1 MGAFGLYLIK
11 VSVCLILF
19 YLFFKVFMSR
29 ETFFRF
35 NRFVLLGGIFVCA
48 LLPFLRLEMKG
59 EPTFIQGRFLQLE
72 AVFLP
77 PGESVAQYREE
88 GMPVTGEE
96 AIFVSS
102 DEAGKETGVWE
113 NVEPYLFAGL
123 YVLGGFAVFVSLF
136 IAYVKMVEIIRSN
149 RKIEWDGYRLVL
161 SRTSVCPFC
170 WGKYIVISEND
181 YENHFDEI
189 LMHERMHVMKHH
201 TLDLLIMEF
210 FIVLFWFNPAVWL
223 LKKELQEV
231 HEYEADYGVLNQGI
245 DATKYQLLL
254 VKKAA
259 GARLYSIANS
269 FNHSKLKN
277 RITMMLKEKSNQ
289 WARLKVLLFILPTAM
304 LMLAFARPATAL
316 LEAGQVSEFKVI
328 QIPEENQFNLQ
339 NVEKKVKMESVQ
351 DDSTVIVTYSKKIR
365 ISKSDSSIVA
375 KNVVV
380 YTRDSQ
386 DGKSDSSGV
395 VRFVVSQEK
404 DKARRVRTLPPPP
417 PPAPSVPLVSLMYTE
432 GSGKKVSLRFSSEKE
447 VLEKLN
453 TSDFREATKF
463 VLQVNRQRD
472 DKLQK
477 RIIGLL
483 KEKGAEGDISVKKGT
498 PLPPLAPLRMT
509 FVYNSGQKMHK
520 DVWQISNAESFID
533 HTPVDRVK
541 EVILN
546 ITPKC
551 KDEMK
556 KAIRDYLTEK
566 GFTRISEKQSG
577 ND

>member
-35 NRFVLLGGIFVCA
+35 NRFVLLGGVLVCA

-77 PGESVAQYREE
+77 PGENVAQYREE

-102 DEAGKETGVWE
+102 DEAGRETGVWG
-113 NVEPYLFAGL
+113 NMEPYLFAGL

-136 IAYVKMVEIIRSN
+136 IAYVKMVGIIRSN
-149 RKIEWDGYRLVL
+149 RKIAWDGYRLVL
-161 SRTSVCPFC
+161 SRMSVCPFC

-231 HEYEADYGVLNQGI
+231 HEYEADHGVLNQGI

-328 QIPEENQFNLQ
+328 QISEENQSNLQ
-339 NVEKKVKMESVQ
+339 NVEKKVNMESVQ

-386 DGKSDSSGV
+386 DGKSDSSRV

-404 DKARRVRTLPPPP
+404 GKVQRVRTLPPPP
-417 PPAPSVPLVSLMYTE
+417 PPVPLVFLMYTE
-432 GSGKKVSLRFSSEKE
+432 GSGKKVSLGFSSEKE

-463 VLQVNRQRD
+463 VLQVNRQGD
-472 DKLQK
+472 DELQK

-483 KEKGAEGDISVKKGT
+483 KEKGVEGEISVKKGT
-498 PLPPLAPLRMT
+498 PPPPLAPLQMT
-509 FVYNSGQKMHK
+509 FVYNSGQKMYK

-556 KAIRDYLTEK
+556 KSIRDYLTEK

>member
-1 MGAFGLYLIK
+1 
-11 VSVCLILF
+11 
-19 YLFFKVFMSR
+19 
-29 ETFFRF
+29 
-35 NRFVLLGGIFVCA
+35 
-48 LLPFLRLEMKG
+48 
-59 EPTFIQGRFLQLE
+59 
-72 AVFLP
+72 
-77 PGESVAQYREE
+77 
-88 GMPVTGEE
+88 
-96 AIFVSS
+96 
-102 DEAGKETGVWE
+102 
-113 NVEPYLFAGL
+113 
-123 YVLGGFAVFVSLF
+123 
-136 IAYVKMVEIIRSN
+136 
-149 RKIEWDGYRLVL
+149 
-161 SRTSVCPFC
+161 
-170 WGKYIVISEND
+170 
-181 YENHFDEI
+181 
-189 LMHERMHVMKHH
+189 
-201 TLDLLIMEF
+201 
-210 FIVLFWFNPAVWL
+210 
-223 LKKELQEV
+223 
-231 HEYEADYGVLNQGI
+231 
-245 DATKYQLLL
+245 
-254 VKKAA
+254 
-259 GARLYSIANS
+259 
-269 FNHSKLKN
+269 
-277 RITMMLKEKSNQ
+277 MMLKEKSNQ

-328 QIPEENQFNLQ
+328 QISEENQSNLQ
-339 NVEKKVKMESVQ
+339 NVEKKVNMESVQ

-365 ISKSDSSIVA
+365 ISKSDSSVSA

-386 DGKSDSSGV
+386 DGKSDSSRV

-404 DKARRVRTLPPPP
+404 GKVQRVRTLPPPP
-417 PPAPSVPLVSLMYTE
+417 PPVPLVFLMYTE
-432 GSGKKVSLRFSSEKE
+432 GSGKKVSLGFSSEKE

-463 VLQVNRQRD
+463 VLQVNRQGD

-483 KEKGAEGDISVKKGT
+483 KEKGVEGEISVKKGT
-498 PLPPLAPLRMT
+498 PPPPLAPLQMT
-509 FVYNSGQKMHK
+509 FVYNSGQKIDK

-556 KAIRDYLTEK
+556 KSIRDYLTEK

>member
-48 LLPFLRLEMKG
+48 LLPFLRLETKG
-59 EPTFIQGRFLQLE
+59 EPTFIQGQFLQLE
-72 AVFLP
+72 AVFLQ
-77 PGESVAQYREE
+77 PGESVPLYREE
-88 GMPVTGEE
+88 GMPVTGGEE
-96 AIFVSS
+96 IFVSS
-102 DEAGKETGVWE
+102 DEIGSEAGVWG
-113 NVEPYLFAGL
+113 NVKPYLFACL
-123 YVLGGFAVFVSLF
+123 YVLGVFAVFVSLS
-136 IAYVKMVEIIRSN
+136 IAYVKMVGIIRSN
-149 RKIEWDGYRLVL
+149 RKIAWDGYRLVL

-231 HEYEADYGVLNQGI
+231 HEYEADHGVLNQGI

-328 QIPEENQFNLQ
+328 QIPEENQPNPQ
-339 NVEKKVKMESVQ
+339 NVEKKVKVKSVQ
-351 DDSTVIVTYSKKIR
+351 DDSAVVVTYSKKIKV
-365 ISKSDSSIVA
+365 SKSDSSVVA
-375 KNVVV
+375 QNVVV
-380 YTRDSQ
+380 YAKKSQ
-386 DGKSDSSGV
+386 DSKSDSSGS
-395 VRFVVSQEK
+395 VRFVMSQEK
-404 DKARRVRTLPPPP
+404 GNVQKVRTLPPPIP
-417 PPAPSVPLVSLMYTE
+417 RISLMYTE
-432 GSGKKVSLRFSSEKE
+432 ESGKKVSLGFSSKKD

-453 TSDFREATKF
+453 SSDFRKAMKF
-463 VLQVNRQRD
+463 VLQVNHQKD
-472 DKLQK
+472 DELQK
-477 RIIGLL
+477 QIIELL
-483 KEKGAEGDISVKKGT
+483 REKGVEGEISVKKGI
-498 PLPPLAPLRMT
+498 PAPPSAPLRMT
-509 FVYNSGQKMHK
+509 FVYNSGQKMYK
-520 DVWQISNAESFID
+520 DVWQVSNAESFID

-556 KAIRDYLTEK
+556 KSIRDYLTEK